1 MPEKEHLN
9 LVFVGHVDHGK
20 STILGRLFYDLGL
33 VKELPSDEEAG
44 TMKFAWLVD
53 KLKEERERGLTI
65 DIFTTKI
72 ETPHKYITII
82 DAPGHVDFIK
92 NMITGASQADAAL
105 LVVSAKAGEG
115 VQQQTREHIFLIRT
129 LGINQLIVAINK
141 MDEETVKYS
150 QDRFEELKAEVSN
163 LLKKVGYDVSKIPF
177 VPTSGWEGDNVVK
190 KSENMPWYKGPT
202 IYELLDKLQPPPK
215 PVDKP
220 LRIPIQDVYTITG
233 VGVVPVGRVE
243 SGVLKPNTKIIVE
256 PIGETAE
263 VKSIEM
269 HHERLEQAVPGDN
282 IGFNIKGIE
291 KRKLKRGMVVGY
303 PDNSPT
309 VAKEFTAQI
318 IVMQHPTAIAP
329 GYTPVIHIHTATM
342 ACEIYEFVDK
352 RDPKTGAVIEKNP
365 KYLKA
370 GDSAVVKM
378 RPIKPLV
385 VERFKD
391 FPALGRFAIR
401 DMGMTIGA
409 GIVLEVVPVEKKSK

>member
-1 MPEKEHLN
+1 
-9 LVFVGHVDHGK
+9 
-20 STILGRLFYDLGL
+20 
-33 VKELPSDEEAG
+33 
-44 TMKFAWLVD
+44 
-53 KLKEERERGLTI
+53 
-65 DIFTTKI
+65 
-72 ETPHKYITII
+72 
-82 DAPGHVDFIK
+82 
-92 NMITGASQADAAL
+92 
-105 LVVSAKAGEG
+105 G

-150 QDRFEELKAEVSN
+150 QDRFEELKAEVSD

-215 PVDKP
+215 PIDKP

-256 PIGETAE
+256 PIGEIAE

-303 PDNSPT
+303 PDNPPT

-352 RDPKTGAVIEKNP
+352 RDPKTGAVIEKSP

-385 VERFKD
+385 VEKFKD